1 MNKTIDIFKTTVF
14 STEIKN
20 DLYINYFKNIIKKE
34 IKHNRNTYMSN
45 VGGFQTQKFDM
56 IDDKNILNNIF
67 IDPIIN
73 FLNTFKTKKKFNIK
87 LSGYW
92 INCNKNNHYNKMHN
106 HIGNFSGIYYIE
118 VPKDSGKLVF
128 QNADLLKSYD
138 NNYPFIEDANTYSN
152 YSFDVKKY
160 ELYLFPSETLHF
172 VEPNFSNKE
181 RISVAFNLMFE

>member
-1 MNKTIDIFKTTVF
+1 
-14 STEIKN
+14 
-20 DLYINYFKNIIKKE
+20 
-34 IKHNRNTYMSN
+34 
-45 VGGFQTQKFDM
+45 
-56 IDDKNILNNIF
+56 
-67 IDPIIN
+67 
-73 FLNTFKTKKKFNIK
+73 
-87 LSGYW
+87 
-92 INCNKNNHYNKMHN
+92 MHN